1 MERTLSIIKPD
12 AVAKNVIER
21 MPWEILVNSKGNR
34 FVQEDHESIDH
45 IEHVIGDQPSHR
57 HWAILAQPMLSQMP
71 DMFYDW
77 KNQRIIDESGKQN
90 MFQKADNIRELALKT
105 GLHPLNLE
113 STIERYNNNLTN
125 NKRDELFFNSI
136 N

>member
-1 MERTLSIIKPD
+1 MAR
-12 AVAKNVIER
+12 NVIER

-57 HWAILAQPMLSQMP
+57 HWAILDQAMLSQMP

-77 KNQRIIDESGKQN
+77 KNQRIIDESGKQK
-90 MFQKADNIRELALKT
+90 MFQKSRQYK
-105 GLHPLNLE
+105 GLSHQDWFTPTE
-113 STIERYNNNLTN
+113 SRINN
-125 NKRDELFFNSI
+125 
-136 N
+136 